1 MGKSGYNDG
10 ILTAQGK
17 WTGKVKCLEERL
29 TLPLHQKKPRRIFV
43 DSMSDL
49 FHPQVPDGFIMDVWR
64 IMGQCYQHQFQIL
77 TKRPERMLD
86 FCQRFADAV
95 ELDHSFKNARG
106 PEETR
111 AKHTSGRAMLFAD
124 MIERWGEPPD
134 GCAYPTYDWMDG
146 MITWPAY
153 LDNVHFLASA
163 STQEELSKAEEY
175 LWQIPA
181 VVRGVSLEPL
191 LGPIHEVP
199 PFEWY
204 IVGCESGKNRRPC
217 KNEWVES
224 IVIQCKVFGVPVFV
238 KQIERDGKAL
248 KLTEENRNEW
258 PSWAVQ
264 EYPS

>member
-1 MGKSGYNDG
+1 MSKTGIAWTDEVWNPTIGCSKIGEGCANCYAEQMAVRLAAMGKSGYNDG

-29 TLPLHQKKPRRIFV
+29 TLPLHWKKPRRIFV

-49 FHPQVPDGFIMDVWR
+49 FHEDVPFEFISRVWAVMDEAA
-64 IMGQCYQHQFQIL
+64 QHTYQIL
-77 TKRPERMLD
+77 TKRI
-86 FCQRFADAV
+86 
-95 ELDHSFKNARG
+95 ARAAEYFNG
-106 PEETR
+106 
-111 AKHTSGRAMLFAD
+111 KKINNHIHL
-124 MIERWGEPPD
+124 
-134 GCAYPTYDWMDG
+134 
-146 MITWPAY
+146 
-153 LDNVHFLASA
+153 LASA